1 MSLGPSPRSQR
12 AARRN
17 NKRKP
22 KSNAA
27 SNTKLHYHNL
37 SLPASRHNK
46 SNMANG
52 LPSKAFEPT
61 YSETRARF
69 CFNYQR
75 VTSDQTRADSI
86 RHSPLVSLAVK
97 YAVDNPAP
105 KPSDSSKDTS
115 AANNSSSGTLS
126 SGNNLFGGTPA
137 PALASQQLQI
147 TAAPTAPSLS
157 SPAATFGKPNLSFAP
172 FSQYGT
178 TTLNPSPSDAP
189 KVAQTGGLFGQAPN
203 AQHERQAPSQSAPTP
218 SGSEPKVPKLKAES
232 SPTNGRIATNGPSS
246 DVPLFGQTAN
256 GSTTQSFSFASPQLN
271 LAANFAT
278 RLNPSASIFPNS
290 DFEPSVRAATENLP
304 SSQTYLQSP
313 IRPQQSPSRSTRT

>member
-22 KSNAA
+22 KLNAA

-86 RHSPLVSLAVK
+86 RHSPLVSLA
-97 YAVDNPAP
+97 
-105 KPSDSSKDTS
+105 

>member
-1 MSLGPSPRSQR
+1 MSLGPSPRSQC
-12 AARRN
+12 AARRK

-37 SLPASRHNK
+37 FLPASRHNK

-69 CFNYQR
+69 CFNYQC
-75 VTSDQTRADSI
+75 VTSDQTRSDSI
-86 RHSPLVSLAVK
+86 CHSPLVSLAVK

-137 PALASQQLQI
+137 PAPASQQLQI
-147 TAAPTAPSLS
+147 TEAPTAPSLS

-203 AQHERQAPSQSAPTP
+203 AQHKRQAPSQSAPTP

-232 SPTNGRIATNGPSS
+232 SPTERETSDQRSIERCTAFRSNSERINDAKLLIRVAPTEPRR
-246 DVPLFGQTAN
+246 
-256 GSTTQSFSFASPQLN
+256 QLCDK
-271 LAANFAT
+271 A
-278 RLNPSASIFPNS
+278 
-290 DFEPSVRAATENLP
+290 
-304 SSQTYLQSP
+304 
-313 IRPQQSPSRSTRT
+313 